1 MEGTTHGEHCRTLRA
16 VSAQTAAPFG
26 STNGSAVSEGEM
38 FKRKTQP
45 KTIKD
50 EVADVVHAVSD
61 VVRQGSANAIDAAA
75 PRLRDASVKL
85 QDAASQVR
93 PRVDRLNDQLR
104 PRLEE
109 LGKQGRSQFDHLSA
123 EGQARFDDARHR
135 FTDEIA
141 PQATERA
148 GAVAASAAGLL
159 ATAQTPKFV
168 DDLAVR
174 VTGDKKAV
182 KKARKALARASK
194 DITKSTQAKKSGGF
208 GSALVWIL
216 AIGGLAGIAYDPAA
230 GQPSGRRPPRGLGPG
245 LAAVRRHPD
254 GDRGPRPGRQG
265 RGEHRRHRRPGFRGR
280 GHGRLGHGFRRP
292 ETLRPRP
299 GAGLSGV

>member
-1 MEGTTHGEHCRTLRA
+1 
-16 VSAQTAAPFG
+16 
-26 STNGSAVSEGEM
+26 M

-135 FTDEIA
+135 ITDEIA

-216 AIGGLAGIAYDPAA
+216 AIGGLAGIAYYVWKKAQPVEDPWSTPLPANRPADARPVGSVPASRQTAVAPTVTEAPVPAA
-230 GQPSGRRPPRGLGPG
+230 KAEASTDVT
-245 LAAVRRHPD
+245 ADPD
-254 GDRGPRPGRQG
+254 SADADTVGSDTDSDAPK
-265 RGEHRRHRRPGFRGR
+265 H
-280 GHGRLGHGFRRP
+280 
-292 ETLRPRP
+292 
-299 GAGLSGV
+299 